1 MKHENR
7 FVWFDLIRGIS
18 ALAVCAGHLRAAM
31 FIDFSQLTTTNIVEK
46 FFYFATGLGH
56 QAVMVFFV
64 LSGFFVG
71 GSVLS
76 RSNKFEFDNYLL
88 ARLSRLWVVLLPA
101 LIFTFF
107 IDQITNS
114 YFPQL
119 LSGEHY
125 SILSS
130 GPRPNAKYSTSLW
143 TFLANITFLQNIYAP
158 IFGTNGPLWSLA
170 NEFWY
175 YMLFPL
181 LIIAV
186 GQIHASLT
194 KRVICGVIFIL
205 IAFFIAH
212 NLLAGFVVWLL
223 GVPVYFIY
231 SRKTPICG
239 LWFVVISIILF
250 IGSLLDSKTT
260 FIQNTLPISSD
271 LIVGFFFSL
280 FLISIKDRSVS
291 GQWINYI
298 VQVAKWLSEIS
309 YTLYLFHF
317 PVVLLIYSFFYSDE
331 QVTLDSYRAMQYI
344 LWLIVIVIGSY
355 ILWWIFEKNT
365 SKVRQYLKSHLIG

>member
-1 MKHENR
+1 
-7 FVWFDLIRGIS
+7 
-18 ALAVCAGHLRAAM
+18 
-31 FIDFSQLTTTNIVEK
+31 
-46 FFYFATGLGH
+46 
-56 QAVMVFFV
+56 
-64 LSGFFVG
+64 
-71 GSVLS
+71 
-76 RSNKFEFDNYLL
+76 
-88 ARLSRLWVVLLPA
+88 
-101 LIFTFF
+101 
-107 IDQITNS
+107 
-114 YFPQL
+114 
-119 LSGEHY
+119 
-125 SILSS
+125 
-130 GPRPNAKYSTSLW
+130 
-143 TFLANITFLQNIYAP
+143 
-158 IFGTNGPLWSLA
+158 
-170 NEFWY
+170 
-175 YMLFPL
+175 MLFPL
-181 LIIAV
+181 LIIAI

-194 KRVICGVIFIL
+194 KRAICGVIFIL

-250 IGSLLDSKTT
+250 IGSLLESKTT